1 MTPMKIVR
9 VRNGRSGAELASWV
23 SVADRW
29 WRRAIGLLGRS
40 TLDSGEGLLLAP
52 CNAVHTIG
60 MRFPIDVAFL
70 DANGCVVSMKP
81 ALRPGR
87 LVRGGRGTQATLELR
102 AGGLAQGDTRP
113 GDPLIFEE
121 EVL

>member
-1 MTPMKIVR
+1 MKIVR
-9 VRNGRSGAELASWV
+9 VRNGRSGVEVASWV

-40 TLDSGEGLLLAP
+40 TLDADEGLLLAP

-60 MRFPIDVAFL
+60 MRFPIDVVFL
-70 DANGCVVSMKP
+70 DAEGCVVSTEP

-87 LVRGGRGTQATLELR
+87 LVRGGRGTQATLELP
-102 AGGLAQGDTRP
+102 AGGVRQTDTRP

-121 EVL
+121 EAL

>member
-1 MTPMKIVR
+1 MKIVR
-9 VRNGRSGAELASWV
+9 VRNGRSGVELASWV

-40 TLDSGEGLLLAP
+40 TLDSDEGLLLAP

-70 DANGCVVSMKP
+70 DANGCVVSTMP
-81 ALRPGR
+81 ALAPGK
-87 LVRGGRGTQATLELR
+87 LVRGGRGTEATLELR
-102 AGGLAQGDTRP
+102 AGELEQTDTRP

-121 EVL
+121 DVP